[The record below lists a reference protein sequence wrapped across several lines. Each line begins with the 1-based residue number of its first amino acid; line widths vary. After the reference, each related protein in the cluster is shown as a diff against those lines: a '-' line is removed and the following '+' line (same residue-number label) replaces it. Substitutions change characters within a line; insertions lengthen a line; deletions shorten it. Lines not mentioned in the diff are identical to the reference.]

1 MQILQDQWALCEKI
15 YDLLLEENQILKQG
29 NELSE
34 NFIEQK
40 KDLLKRLYTAVESI
54 RALKKNRI
62 SPSGQDLLKKIQN
75 KLMQILLQGRE
86 NEQLLAKANFVSH
99 LQTPS
104 INAQAIEK
112 MYRND

>member
-1 MQILQDQWALCEKI
+1 MQILQDQWTLCEKI
-15 YDLLLEENQILKQG
+15 YNLLLEENQILKQG
-29 NELSE
+29 NDLSE

-40 KDLLKRLYTAVESI
+40 KDLLTKLYAAVEAI
-54 RALKKNRI
+54 RTLKKNTI
-62 SPSGQDLLKKIQN
+62 SPQEQDLLIKIQN

-112 MYRND
+112 IYRND